1 MAKGKNK
8 KSPNQMNLAIQTPQI
23 EELIHTIRGEKVILD
38 SDLARIYGVAT
49 FRFNEAVKRNES
61 RFPPDFRFQLTPDEL
76 NSLTSQ
82 IAISKPRR
90 GGRRTLPYAFTEHG
104 AIMAANILN
113 SPRAV
118 QMSIYVIRAFVKMRS
133 LLTNREDLAAKLATL
148 EKELKGRLDLH
159 ESAIVDVL
167 QRIMN
172 ILDPPPE
179 PEPPRPQIGF
189 HVKPEQDQKPK
200 GRRK

>member
-1 MAKGKNK
+1 
-8 KSPNQMNLAIQTPQI
+8 MNLAIQTPQI
-23 EELIHTIRGEKVILD
+23 EDLIHTIRGEKVILD

-118 QMSIYVIRAFVKMRS
+118 QMSIYVIRAYVKMRTELS
-133 LLTNREDLAAKLATL
+133 TVGRVPSRGLQTTTRTFLAALISTKAQSSMSS
-148 EKELKGRLDLH
+148 
-159 ESAIVDVL
+159 SAL
-167 QRIMN
+167 
-172 ILDPPPE
+172 
-179 PEPPRPQIGF
+179 
-189 HVKPEQDQKPK
+189 
-200 GRRK
+200 